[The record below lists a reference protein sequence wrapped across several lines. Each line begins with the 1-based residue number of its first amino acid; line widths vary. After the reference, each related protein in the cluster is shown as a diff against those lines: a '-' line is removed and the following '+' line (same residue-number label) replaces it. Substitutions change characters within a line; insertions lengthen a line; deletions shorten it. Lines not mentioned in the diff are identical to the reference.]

1 MEARGRAIEE
11 QKEALRRRIVEEER
25 QKLLKRHAEEL
36 LGFLPKVR
44 LGGGGQPS
52 QGANKGITIV
62 CSQGLLR
69 EGDLQHFNEDFRR
82 HFEARQA
89 DVSSEDGWEDD

>member
-44 LGGGGQPS
+44 RGGGG
-52 QGANKGITIV
+52 GNR
-62 CSQGLLR
+62 LR
-69 EGDLQHFNEDFRR
+69 GQTK
-82 HFEARQA
+82 
-89 DVSSEDGWEDD
+89 V

>member
-1 MEARGRAIEE
+1 M
-11 QKEALRRRIVEEER
+11 VEEER

-36 LGFLPKVR
+36 LGYLPKVC
-44 LGGGGQPS
+44 LGGNVQS
-52 QGANKGITIV
+52 SYRANKGITIV
-62 CSQGLLR
+62 YSQGLLR

-89 DVSSEDGWEDD
+89 DVFSDDGWEDD

>member
-44 LGGGGQPS
+44 LGGGATVSGGKQRYNDRLFS
-52 QGANKGITIV
+52 GAA
-62 CSQGLLR
+62 S
-69 EGDLQHFNEDFRR
+69 RR
-82 HFEARQA
+82 
-89 DVSSEDGWEDD
+89 